1 MFYRGR
7 GMFVVLIFLA
17 LFSGAVS
24 FIVFWPYGMI
34 FSIVSA
40 PVVASLMTLIG
51 AFLIKPAAYQDRIL
65 SNGSL
70 RESESRAEVKLNE
83 NLSAD

>member
-1 MFYRGR
+1 MLLPGR
-7 GMFVVLIFLA
+7 DMFVVLIFLA

-24 FIVFWPYGMI
+24 FIVFWPYGVI

-51 AFLIKPAAYQDRIL
+51 AFLIKPATYQDRVL
-65 SNGSL
+65 SNGPL
-70 RESESRAEVKLNE
+70 RESEARAEVKLNE